1 MCLAPRVHIVHQG
14 TYALGIR
21 IIGDRVIGTEDKV
34 IWSILQNLVN
44 LSLCLFQGSRIE
56 LSLTGQTSKDR
67 TIEQF
72 GYLLSGHFDGAKVRR
87 FLHPHNPDFAAFY
100 IPSIWY

>member
-1 MCLAPRVHIVHQG
+1 MSGAKSAH
-14 TYALGIR
+14 
-21 IIGDRVIGTEDKV
+21 
-34 IWSILQNLVN
+34 ILQNLVN

-56 LSLTGQTSKDR
+56 LALTGQTSEDW

-72 GYLLSGHFDGAKVRR
+72 GYLLSGLFDGAKVRR
-87 FLHPHNPDFAAFY
+87 FSHPHNPTIGAFY